1 MTKTKEMLAVSLA
14 GETGMTKVD
23 AANTVDAV
31 FDIITRMLSNGDK
44 LQIVGF
50 GTFEIKERAA
60 RVGRNPRT
68 NEQLE
73 IPARR
78 VPTFKPGKV
87 LKDSI
92 A

>member
-14 GETGMTKVD
+14 SEMGMTKVD
-23 AANTVDAV
+23 AANAVDAV

-44 LQIVGF
+44 LQVVGF
-50 GTFEIKERAA
+50 GTFEVKERAA

-73 IPARR
+73 IPARK

>member
-1 MTKTKEMLAVSLA
+1 MTKTKEMLAASLA
-14 GETGMTKVD
+14 GETGMTKED
-23 AANTVDAV
+23 AANAVDAV

-44 LQIVGF
+44 LQVVGF
-50 GTFEIKERAA
+50 GTFEVKERAA

-73 IPARR
+73 IPARK

-87 LKDSI
+87 LKDSV

>member
-1 MTKTKEMLAVSLA
+1 MTKTKEMLVASLA

-23 AANTVDAV
+23 AANAVDAV
-31 FDIITRMLSNGDK
+31 FDIITRMLSKGDK
-44 LQIVGF
+44 LQVVGF
-50 GTFEIKERAA
+50 GTFEVKERAA
-60 RVGRNPRT
+60 RK
-68 NEQLE
+68 
-73 IPARR
+73 

>member
-1 MTKTKEMLAVSLA
+1 MTRTKEMLASSLA

-23 AANTVDAV
+23 AANAVDVV

-44 LQIVGF
+44 LQVVGF
-50 GTFEIKERAA
+50 GTFEVKERAA

-73 IPARR
+73 IPARK

-87 LKDSI
+87 LKDSV